1 MPIKRSR
8 YKGHIENLKKEAIY
22 KCTILKS
29 IMSETKRRDRM
40 LMKKKW
46 GPLEKWKKNDFQSS
60 MADWLHPR
68 CVEVSKRKDF
78 KNVLVNN
85 FMRKWQK

>member
-29 IMSETKRRDRM
+29 IMSETKKRDRM

-46 GPLEKWKKNDFQSS
+46 GPLEK
-60 MADWLHPR
+60 
-68 CVEVSKRKDF
+68 
-78 KNVLVNN
+78 
-85 FMRKWQK
+85 